1 MHYLLRLPAPLSF
14 LIVSIVTLAVTLA
27 ALYAMRRRFP
37 AEVLKENHDVAAVI
51 FNAFGV
57 LYAVIVA
64 FVVFVT
70 WTGYD
75 EARKNLE
82 LEASEAIDI
91 FRNAE
96 AFPPPLNDQVRAALS
111 GYVHSVIDD
120 ELDRLAQEN
129 IALETSGKVREMLAL
144 FNGMDA
150 RQVPNRELYAESLKR
165 LNDLAQYRRLRIFSG
180 NNTVP
185 PVIWLVLLIGGA
197 ITIGYTF
204 LFGTRSAAA
213 HHAMTAGLTLTVT
226 LILFLIFILD
236 HPFTGA
242 SRITSL
248 PLREAIAVMERDTS
262 QTRP

>member
-27 ALYAMRRRFP
+27 ALNAMRRSFP

-82 LEASEAIDI
+82 LEASEAIDL

-96 AFPPPLNDQVRAALS
+96 SFPPPLNDQVRAAVS

-120 ELDRLAQEN
+120 ELGRLATDN
-129 IALETSGKVREMLAL
+129 ITLAAGGKVREMLAL
-144 FNGMDA
+144 FNGMDSQ
-150 RQVPNRELYAESLKR
+150 QVPNRELYAESLKR
-165 LNDLAQYRRLRIFSG
+165 LNDLAQYRRLRIFAG

-197 ITIGYTF
+197 ITVGYTF
-204 LFGTRSAAA
+204 LFGTCNAAA
-213 HHAMTAGLTLTVT
+213 HYAMTAGLTLTVT
-226 LILFLIFILD
+226 LILFLIFILG

-242 SRITSL
+242 NRVTVL
-248 PLREAIAVMERDTS
+248 PLREAIGVMERDIS
-262 QTRP
+262 QTPQ